1 MGVAGGT
8 GRTRSCQTQTL
19 DCCVAVKEGQ
29 QAASKLRLARM
40 ARMHS
45 GGKGQSGSSRP
56 FVESPP
62 EWSETDKKTIE
73 ELVLK
78 YAGEGRSTSE
88 IGIVLRDQH
97 AIPDVKLATGER
109 ISAILNRNEMA
120 PQYPEDMMNLMRQ
133 AQRIIDHLE
142 AGNRKD
148 IHNRRQLE
156 LTESRLRRLAKYYRE
171 SGRIPS
177 DWTYKRDQLRLM
189 VE

>member
-1 MGVAGGT
+1 
-8 GRTRSCQTQTL
+8 
-19 DCCVAVKEGQ
+19 
-29 QAASKLRLARM
+29 M

-73 ELVLK
+73 ELVLR

-88 IGIVLRDQH
+88 IGIV
-97 AIPDVKLATGER
+97 GER
-109 ISAILNRNEMA
+109 ISAILSRNEMT
-120 PQYPEDMMNLMRQ
+120 PLYPEDMMNLMRQ

-171 SGRIPS
+171 SGRISS

-189 VE
+189 VQ

>member
-1 MGVAGGT
+1 MGMADIT
-8 GRTRSCQTQTL
+8 GDPCQGSPQDL
-19 DCCVAVKEGQ
+19 DICAAVKEGQ
-29 QAASKLRLARM
+29 QIGWDRRLPIM

-45 GGKGQSGSSRP
+45 GGKGRSGSSRP

-73 ELVLK
+73 ELILK
-78 YAGEGRSTSE
+78 YAGEGHSTSE

-97 AIPDVKLATGER
+97 AIPDVKLAMGER
-109 ISAILNRNEMA
+109 ISTILSRNEMT

-156 LTESRLRRLAKYYRE
+156 LTESRLRRLAKYYKE
-171 SGRIPS
+171 SGRISS

>member
-1 MGVAGGT
+1 V
-8 GRTRSCQTQTL
+8 
-19 DCCVAVKEGQ
+19 
-29 QAASKLRLARM
+29 LR
-40 ARMHS
+40 
-45 GGKGQSGSSRP
+45 
-56 FVESPP
+56 
-62 EWSETDKKTIE
+62 
-73 ELVLK
+73 

-109 ISAILNRNEMA
+109 ISAILSRNEMT
-120 PQYPEDMMNLMRQ
+120 PLYPEDMMNLMRQ

-171 SGRIPS
+171 SGRISS

-189 VE
+189 VQ

>member
-1 MGVAGGT
+1 
-8 GRTRSCQTQTL
+8 
-19 DCCVAVKEGQ
+19 
-29 QAASKLRLARM
+29 M

-133 AQRIIDHLE
+133 
-142 AGNRKD
+142 
-148 IHNRRQLE
+148 RQSL
-156 LTESRLRRLAKYYRE
+156 
-171 SGRIPS
+171 
-177 DWTYKRDQLRLM
+177 QLRN
-189 VE
+189 